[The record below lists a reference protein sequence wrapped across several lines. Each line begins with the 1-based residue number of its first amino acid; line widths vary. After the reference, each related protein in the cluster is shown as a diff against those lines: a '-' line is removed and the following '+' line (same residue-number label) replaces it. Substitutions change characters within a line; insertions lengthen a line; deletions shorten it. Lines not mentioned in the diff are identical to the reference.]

1 MTFSL
6 ITINCFGGL
15 VPTTPARLL
24 ALARELDRR
33 AADVVCLQEVQMHA
47 YRRLLTRACTRYPI
61 SAYEPFGYA
70 PKGGLLTLARLPIVD
85 TAFSLY
91 PDRGR
96 WYTPALAD
104 WMLHKGVLR
113 TSMAIGGL
121 PVIVLNTHLSANYR
135 GEWERDNQYI
145 RTERAQL
152 RQLAEI
158 VRAQPAEALLI
169 VAGDFNIPRGSS
181 LYAEFL
187 DASGLN
193 DPLAGDTRPTIR
205 LPPGL
210 PARYALP
217 IDFALVRAPDVPG
230 LRVRGDIC
238 FQERL
243 PLASGRMVYLSD
255 HYGIALEITFE
266 GSGSGG
272 LG

>member
-1 MTFSL
+1 MTTFSL

-15 VPTTPARLL
+15 VPTTPMRLL
-24 ALARELDRR
+24 ALARELDRH

-47 YRRLLTRACTRYPI
+47 YRRLLTRACTGYPA
-61 SAYEPFGYA
+61 SAYEPFTYA
-70 PKGGLLTLARLPIVD
+70 PKGGLLTLAQQPITS

-91 PDRGR
+91 PERGR

-104 WMLHKGVLR
+104 WMLHKGVLC
-113 TSMAIGGL
+113 TSMTIGGL

-135 GEWERDNQYI
+135 GDWERDNQYV

-169 VAGDFNIPRGSS
+169 VAGDFNIPRGGS

-187 DASGLN
+187 DASGLT
-193 DPLAGDTRPTIR
+193 DPLAGDIRPTVR
-205 LPPGL
+205 PPPGL

-217 IDFALVRAPDVPG
+217 IDFALLRAPDLPG

-243 PLASGRMVYLSD
+243 PLAGRRMGYLSD
-255 HYGIALEITFE
+255 HYGVELEVQFD
-266 GSGSGG
+266 GCG
-272 LG
+272 